1 MPALPGY
8 DALQEI
14 FATLSRNKLRTTL
27 TALSVAWG
35 MLMLV
40 VLLGAGR
47 GLENGAAYEFRDD
60 AVNSLWLYTGKT
72 TLPYA
77 GRGPGREVKLT
88 NDDYDAIRRGVPG
101 VEHISGRFYLWGEFM
116 VTYGT
121 KHSAFDIRGT
131 HPGHQYLEK
140 TIISEG
146 RFLDDADLAERRKV
160 CVVGSAVSSFFFGK
174 RSALGEYLAIRGVS
188 YKVVGV
194 FEDVGG
200 EAELKK
206 IYVPITTAQLVYNQ
220 PGRIHQ
226 IMFTIGDASLEQS
239 KTIAQNLQHFIAER
253 HGVSPLDR
261 PAMHIQNNLEQF
273 ERINSVFVWIK
284 VFVWIV
290 GIGTLLAGV
299 VGVSNIMLIS
309 VKERTREIGI
319 RKALGA
325 TPWSI
330 VSLVVGESV
339 IVTAVAGYC
348 GLVLG
353 IFVVELAARYLK
365 DVPFLRQPEVDLS
378 LALTAT
384 AILVFCGALAGFFPA
399 RHAAS
404 VSPIEALRG

>member
-1 MPALPGY
+1 MPGL

-14 FATLSRNKLRTTL
+14 FATLQRNKLRTAL

-47 GLENGAAYEFRDD
+47 GLQNGAAYEFRDD
-60 AVNSLWLYTGKT
+60 AVNSLWLYPGKT
-72 TLPYA
+72 TLPFA
-77 GRGPGREVKLT
+77 GRGPGREVKLM
-88 NDDYDAIRRGVPG
+88 NDDYDAIQRSVPG
-101 VEHISGRFYLWGEFM
+101 VEHITARFYLFGEF
-116 VTYGT
+116 VVSYGA

-140 TIISEG
+140 TIITAG
-146 RFLDDADLAERRKV
+146 RFLNDADLSERRKV
-160 CVVGSAVSSFFFGK
+160 CVLGSKVVDFLFGK
-174 RSALGEYLAIRGVS
+174 QDPLGEYLKIRGVS

-220 PGRIHQ
+220 PGRVHQ
-226 IMFTIGDASLEQS
+226 IMFTIGNASVAQS
-239 KTIAQNLQHFIAER
+239 RQLAESLVRFVAAR
-253 HGVSPLDR
+253 HGVSPDDR
-261 PAMHIQNNLEQF
+261 RALHVQNNVEEF
-273 ERINSVFVWIK
+273 ERVNSVFVWIQ

-290 GIGTLLAGV
+290 GIGTLLAGI

-330 VSLVVGESV
+330 ITLVIGEAI
-339 IVTAVAGYC
+339 IVTAIAGYC
-348 GLVLG
+348 GLILG
-353 IFVVELAARYLK
+353 IFVVELAARYMK
-365 DVPFLRQPEVDLS
+365 DVPYMRQPEVDLRV
-378 LALTAT
+378 ALIAT
-384 AILVFCGALAGFFPA
+384 GLLVFSGALAGFFPA
-399 RHAAS
+399 RHAANIN
-404 VSPIEALRG
+404 PIQALRG

>member
-1 MPALPGY
+1 MVPGV

-14 FATLSRNKLRTTL
+14 FATLARNRLRTAL

-88 NDDYDAIRRGVPG
+88 NDDYDAIQRSVPG
-101 VEHISGRFYLWGEFM
+101 VEHITGRFYLWGEFM
-116 VTYGT
+116 VNYGV
-121 KHSAFDIRGT
+121 KHSSFDIRGT

-140 TIISEG
+140 TIITEG
-146 RFLDDADLAERRKV
+146 RFLDDADLSERRKV
-160 CVVGSAVSSFFFGK
+160 CVIGAAVSRFFFAK
-174 RSALGEYLAIRGVS
+174 QRSPLGEYLTIRGRPYQVI
-188 YKVVGV
+188 GV

-200 EAELKK
+200 EAELNK
-206 IYVPITTAQLVYNQ
+206 IYIPITTAQLVYNT

-226 IMFTIGDASLEQS
+226 IMFTIGNASLEQS
-239 KTIAQNLQHFIAER
+239 KRIAENLAHFIAER
-253 HGVSPLDR
+253 KGVSPLDR
-261 PAMHIQNNLEQF
+261 PALHVQNNLEQF

-290 GIGTLLAGV
+290 GIGTLLAGI

-309 VKERTREIGI
+309 VKERTREIGV

-325 TPWSI
+325 TPFSI
-330 VSLVVGESV
+330 VSLIVGEAV
-339 IVTAVAGYC
+339 IVTSMAGYA
-348 GLVLG
+348 GLVAG
-353 IFVVELAARYLK
+353 IFVVEFAARHLK
-365 DVPFLRQPEVDLS
+365 DVPYLRQPDVDLS
-378 LALTAT
+378 LALAAT
-384 AILVFCGALAGFFPA
+384 AILVAAGALAGFFPA
-399 RHAAS
+399 RQAAS
-404 VSPIEALRG
+404 VNPIEALRA

>member
-1 MPALPGY
+1 MLLGL

-14 FATLSRNKLRTTL
+14 FATLQRNKLRTSL

-47 GLENGAAYEFRDD
+47 GLQNGAAYEFRDD
-60 AVNSLWLYTGKT
+60 AVNSLWLYPGKT

-77 GRGPGREVKLT
+77 GRGPGRDVKLM
-88 NDDYDAIRRGVPG
+88 NDDYDVITRTVPG
-101 VEHISGRFYLWGEFM
+101 VEHITARFYLYGEFI
-116 VTYGT
+116 VSYGA

-140 TIISEG
+140 TIITAG
-146 RFLDDADLAERRKV
+146 RFLDDADLSERRKV
-160 CVVGSAVSSFFFGK
+160 CVIGSKVVDFLFGK
-174 RSALGEYLAIRGVS
+174 SNPIGEYVKIRGLS

-206 IYVPITTAQLVYNQ
+206 IYVPVTTAQLVYNQ
-220 PGRIHQ
+220 PGRVHQ
-226 IMFTIGDASLEQS
+226 IMFTIGNSTLEQS
-239 KTIAQNLQHFIAER
+239 QQIADSVMALMAKR
-253 HGVSPLDR
+253 HGVSPKDR
-261 PAMHIQNNLEQF
+261 RALHVQNNLEQF
-273 ERINSVFVWIK
+273 ERINSVFVWIQ

-290 GIGTLLAGV
+290 GVGTLLAGI

-309 VKERTREIGI
+309 VKERTREIGV

-325 TPWSI
+325 TPFSI
-330 VSLVVGESV
+330 ISLVLGEAI

-348 GLVLG
+348 GLLSG
-353 IFVVELAARYLK
+353 IVVVELAAHYLT
-365 DVPFLRQPEVDLS
+365 DVPFLRQPDVDLS

-384 AILVFCGALAGFFPA
+384 AILVFSGALAGFFPA
-399 RHAAS
+399 RHAANI
-404 VSPIEALRG
+404 SPSEALRG

>member
-1 MPALPGY
+1 MPGL

-14 FATLSRNKLRTTL
+14 FATLQRNKLRTAL

-47 GLENGAAYEFRDD
+47 GLQNGAAYEFRDD
-60 AVNSLWLYTGKT
+60 AVNSLWLYPGKT
-72 TLPYA
+72 TLPFA
-77 GRGPGREVKLT
+77 GRGPGREVKLM
-88 NDDYDAIRRGVPG
+88 NDDYDAIQRSVPG
-101 VEHISGRFYLWGEFM
+101 VEHITARFYLFGEF
-116 VTYGT
+116 VVSYGA

-140 TIISEG
+140 TIITAG
-146 RFLDDADLAERRKV
+146 RFLNDADLSERRKV
-160 CVVGSAVSSFFFGK
+160 CVLGSKVVDFLFGK
-174 RSALGEYLAIRGVS
+174 QDPLGEYLKIRGVS

-220 PGRIHQ
+220 PGRVHQ
-226 IMFTIGDASLEQS
+226 IMFTIGNASVAQS
-239 KTIAQNLQHFIAER
+239 RQLAESLVRFVAAR
-253 HGVSPLDR
+253 HGVSPDDR
-261 PAMHIQNNLEQF
+261 RALHVQNNVEEF
-273 ERINSVFVWIK
+273 ERVNSVFVWIQ

-290 GIGTLLAGV
+290 GIGTLLAGI

-330 VSLVVGESV
+330 ITLVIGEAI
-339 IVTAVAGYC
+339 IVTAIAGYC
-348 GLVLG
+348 GLILG
-353 IFVVELAARYLK
+353 IFVVELAARYLTN
-365 DVPFLRQPEVDLS
+365 VPYMRQPDVDLRV
-378 LALTAT
+378 ALIASGL
-384 AILVFCGALAGFFPA
+384 LVCSGALAGFFPA
-399 RHAAS
+399 RHAAN
-404 VSPIEALRG
+404 VNPIEALRG

>member
-1 MPALPGY
+1 MPGL

-14 FATLSRNKLRTTL
+14 FATLQRNKLRTAL

-47 GLENGAAYEFRDD
+47 GLQNGAAYEFRDD
-60 AVNSLWLYTGKT
+60 AVNSLWLYPGKT
-72 TLPYA
+72 SLPFA
-77 GRGPGREVKLT
+77 GRGPGREVKLM
-88 NDDYDAIRRGVPG
+88 NDDYDAILRSLPG
-101 VEHISGRFYLWGEFM
+101 VEHISARFYLFGEFI
-116 VTYGT
+116 VSYGA

-140 TIISEG
+140 TIITQG
-146 RFLDDADLAERRKV
+146 RFLNDTDLSERRKV
-160 CVVGSAVSSFFFGK
+160 CVIGSKVVDFLFG
-174 RSALGEYLAIRGVS
+174 RRAPLGEYLKIRGVS

-220 PGRIHQ
+220 PGRVHQ
-226 IMFTIGDASLEQS
+226 IMFTIGDA
-239 KTIAQNLQHFIAER
+239 TIAQSKALADNLLRLVAAR
-253 HGVSPLDR
+253 HGVSPADR
-261 PAMHIQNNLEQF
+261 RALHVQNNVEEF
-273 ERINSVFVWIK
+273 ERVNHVFVWIQ

-290 GIGTLLAGV
+290 GIGTLLAGM

-325 TPWSI
+325 PPWSI
-330 VSLVVGESV
+330 IALVIGEAV
-339 IVTAVAGYC
+339 VVTATAGYC
-348 GLVLG
+348 GLIAGV
-353 IFVVELAARYLK
+353 FVVELGARYLK
-365 DVPFLRQPEVDLS
+365 DVPYLRQPDVDLRV
-378 LALTAT
+378 ALVAS
-384 AILVFCGALAGFFPA
+384 ALLVFSGALAGFFPA
-399 RHAAS
+399 RHAAH
-404 VSPIEALRG
+404 VNPIEALRG

>member
-1 MPALPGY
+1 VPGF

-14 FATLSRNKLRTTL
+14 FATLQRNKLRTAL

-47 GLENGAAYEFRDD
+47 GLQNGAAYEFRDD
-60 AVNSLWLYTGKT
+60 AVNSLWLYAGKT

-77 GRGPGREVKLT
+77 GRGPGRDVKLM
-88 NDDYDAIRRGVPG
+88 NDDYDVIQRTVPG
-101 VEHISGRFYLWGEFM
+101 VEHISARFYLYGEFI
-116 VTYGT
+116 VSYGA

-140 TIISEG
+140 TIITEG
-146 RFLDDADLAERRKV
+146 RFLNDADLSERRKV
-160 CVVGSAVSSFFFGK
+160 CVIGTKVVDFLFGK
-174 RSALGEYLAIRGVS
+174 ANPIGEYLKIRGLS

-206 IYVPITTAQLVYNQ
+206 IYVPVTTAQLVYNQ
-220 PGRIHQ
+220 PGRVHQ
-226 IMFTIGDASLEQS
+226 IMFTIGSASLEQS
-239 KTIAQNLQHFIAER
+239 KSIAGTLERLIARR
-253 HGVSPLDR
+253 HGVSPDDR
-261 PAMHIQNNLEQF
+261 RALHVQNNVEEF
-273 ERINSVFVWIK
+273 ERVNSVFVWIQ

-290 GIGTLLAGV
+290 GIGTLLAGM

-309 VKERTREIGI
+309 VKERTREIGV

-330 VSLVVGESV
+330 IGQITGEAI
-339 IVTAVAGYC
+339 IVTSIAGYC
-348 GLVLG
+348 GLLLG
-353 IFVVELAARYLK
+353 IGAVELGARYLK
-365 DVPFLRQPEVDLS
+365 DVPYMRQPDVDLRV
-378 LALTAT
+378 ALIAT
-384 AILVFCGALAGFFPA
+384 ALLVGCGALAGFFPA
-399 RHAAS
+399 RHAANI
-404 VSPIEALRG
+404 SPIEALRG

>member
-1 MPALPGY
+1 MPGF

-14 FATLSRNKLRTTL
+14 FATLQRNKLRTAL

-47 GLENGAAYEFRDD
+47 GLQNGAAYEFRDD
-60 AVNSLWLYTGKT
+60 AVNSLWLYPGKT
-72 TLPYA
+72 TLPFA
-77 GRGPGREVKLT
+77 GRGPGRDVKLM
-88 NDDYDAIRRGVPG
+88 NDDYDAIQRSVPG
-101 VEHISGRFYLWGEFM
+101 VEHISARFYLFGEFI
-116 VTYGT
+116 VSYGA

-140 TIISEG
+140 TIITEG
-146 RFLDDADLAERRKV
+146 RFLNDADLNERRKV
-160 CVVGSAVSSFFFGK
+160 CVLGTKVVEFLFGK
-174 RSALGEYLAIRGVS
+174 QDPIGEYLKIRGLS

-220 PGRIHQ
+220 PGRVHQ
-226 IMFTIGDASLEQS
+226 IMFTIGNASVAQS
-239 KTIAQNLQHFIAER
+239 KRVAESLLRFVAAR
-253 HGVSPLDR
+253 HGVSPDDR
-261 PAMHIQNNLEQF
+261 RALHVQNNVEEF
-273 ERINSVFVWIK
+273 ERVNGVFLWIQ

-290 GIGTLLAGV
+290 GIGTLLAGI

-309 VKERTREIGI
+309 VKERTRELGI

-330 VSLVVGESV
+330 ISLVIGEAV
-339 IVTAVAGYC
+339 IVTAIAGYC
-348 GLVLG
+348 GLILG
-353 IFVVELAARYLK
+353 IFVVELAARYMQN
-365 DVPFLRQPEVDLS
+365 VPYMRQPEVDLRV
-378 LALTAT
+378 ALIAT
-384 AILVFCGALAGFFPA
+384 GLLVLSGALAGFFPA
-399 RHAAS
+399 RHAANIN
-404 VSPIEALRG
+404 PIEALRG

>member
-1 MPALPGY
+1 MVLPGT

-14 FATLSRNKLRTTL
+14 FATLSRNRLRTAL

-60 AVNSLWLYTGKT
+60 AVNSLFIYPGKT
-72 TLPYA
+72 SRPFA
-77 GRGPGREVKLT
+77 GRGPGREVRLM
-88 NDDYDAIRRGVPG
+88 NDDYEALARNFPSID
-101 VEHISGRFYLWGEFM
+101 HISGRFYMWGEF
-116 VTYGT
+116 TASYGA
-121 KHSAFDIRGT
+121 KHAAFDMRGT

-140 TIISEG
+140 TIITQG
-146 RFLDDADLAERRKV
+146 RFLNDADIEQRRKV
-160 CVVGSAVSSFFFGK
+160 CVIGSKVVSFLFGK
-174 RSALGEYLAIRGVS
+174 KPALGEYLNIRGLS

-206 IYVPITTAQLVYNQ
+206 IYVPITTAQLLYSQ
-220 PGRIHQ
+220 PGRLHQ
-226 IMFTIGDASLEQS
+226 IMFTIGNANLGESRQLAEQV
-239 KTIAQNLQHFIAER
+239 TRFVAAR
-253 HGVSPLDR
+253 HGVSPDDR
-261 PAMHIQNNLEQF
+261 QALRVQNNVEQF
-273 ERINSVFVWIK
+273 ERVNSVFVWLK
-284 VFVWIV
+284 AFVWIV
-290 GIGTLLAGV
+290 GIGTLLAGI

-330 VSLVVGESV
+330 ISLVVGEAI
-339 IVTAVAGYC
+339 IVTSVAGYT
-348 GLVLG
+348 GLLWG
-353 IFVVELAARYLK
+353 IFLVELAARFLK
-365 DVPFLRQPEVDLS
+365 DVPYMRQPDVDLS
-378 LALTAT
+378 VALLASCVLA
-384 AILVFCGALAGFFPA
+384 FCGALAGFFPA

-404 VSPIEALRG
+404 ISPMEALRA

>member
-1 MPALPGY
+1 MLPGI

-14 FATLSRNKLRTTL
+14 CATLHRNKLRTAL

-47 GLENGAAYEFRDD
+47 GLQNGAAYEFRDD
-60 AVNSLWLYTGKT
+60 AVNSLWLYPGKT
-72 TLPYA
+72 TMSFA
-77 GRGPGREVKLT
+77 GRGPGRDVKLF
-88 NDDYDAIRRGVPG
+88 NDDYDAIARSVPG
-101 VEHISGRFYLWGEFM
+101 IDHISARFYLFGEFI
-116 VTYGT
+116 VSYGA

-140 TIISEG
+140 TIITEG
-146 RFLDDADLAERRKV
+146 RFLNDADLAERRKV
-160 CVVGSAVSSFFFGK
+160 CVIGSKVVDFLFGK
-174 RSALGEYLAIRGVS
+174 QDPIGEYIKIRGLS

-220 PGRIHQ
+220 PGRVHQ
-226 IMFTIGDASLEQS
+226 IMFTIGDADLERS
-239 KTIAQNLQHFIAER
+239 KSIADTLVRFIAQR
-253 HGVSPLDR
+253 HGVSPRDR
-261 PAMHIQNNLEQF
+261 RALRVQNNVEEFARVNDVFIWIQA
-273 ERINSVFVWIK
+273 FVW
-284 VFVWIV
+284 VV

-309 VKERTREIGI
+309 VKERTREIGV

-330 VSLVVGESV
+330 ISQITGEAI
-339 IVTAVAGYC
+339 IVTGIAGYC
-348 GLVLG
+348 GLILG
-353 IFVVELAARYLK
+353 IGIVQLAARTLQG
-365 DVPFLRQPEVDLS
+365 VPYMRQPDVDLRV
-378 LALTAT
+378 ALIAT
-384 AILVFCGALAGFFPA
+384 GILVVCGALAGFFPA

>member
-1 MPALPGY
+1 MPGL

-14 FATLSRNKLRTTL
+14 FATLQRNKLRTAL

-60 AVNSLWLYTGKT
+60 AVNSLWLYVGKT
-72 TLPYA
+72 TLPFA

-88 NDDYDAIRRGVPG
+88 NDDYDAISRSVPG
-101 VEHISGRFYLWGEFM
+101 VEHITGRFYMWGEFM
-116 VTYGT
+116 VSQGA
-121 KHSAFDIRGT
+121 KHSSFDIRGA

-140 TIISEG
+140 TIVSDG
-146 RFLDDADLAERRKV
+146 RFLNDTDIAERRKV
-160 CVVGSAVSSFFFGK
+160 CVIGSAVASFFFGK
-174 RSALGEYLAIRGVS
+174 RSPIGEYLTIRGLS
-188 YKVVGV
+188 YKVIGV

-200 EAELKK
+200 ETELKK
-206 IYVPITTAQLVYNQ
+206 IYIPITTAQLIYNQ
-220 PGRIHQ
+220 PGRLHQ
-226 IMFTIGDASLEQS
+226 IMFTIGDANLEQS
-239 KTIAQNLQHFIAER
+239 QHIAQNLEHFIAAR
-253 HGVSPLDR
+253 HGISPLDR
-261 PAMHIQNNLEQF
+261 PAMHVQNNLEQF

-284 VFVWIV
+284 IFVWIV
-290 GIGTLLAGV
+290 GIGTLLAGI

-330 VSLVVGESV
+330 ISLIVGESI
-339 IVTAVAGYC
+339 IVTGTAGYC
-348 GLVLG
+348 GLVFG

-365 DVPFLRQPEVDLS
+365 DVPFLRRPDVDLP

-384 AILVFCGALAGFFPA
+384 AILVLCGALAGFFPA
-399 RHAAS
+399 RHAAK
-404 VSPIEALRG
+404 VNPIEALRG

>member
-88 NDDYDAIRRGVPG
+88 NDDYDAIQRGVPG
-101 VEHISGRFYLWGEFM
+101 VEHITGRFYLWGEFM
-116 VTYGT
+116 VNYGT

-140 TIISEG
+140 TIITEG
-146 RFLDDADLAERRKV
+146 RFLDDPDLAERRKV
-160 CVVGSAVSSFFFGK
+160 CVIGSAVSSFFFAK
-174 RSALGEYLAIRGVS
+174 KSAIGEYLTIRGVS

-206 IYVPITTAQLVYNQ
+206 VYVPITTAQLVYNQ

-239 KTIAQNLQHFIAER
+239 KTIAANLQHFIAER

-309 VKERTREIGI
+309 VK
-319 RKALGA
+319 
-325 TPWSI
+325 
-330 VSLVVGESV
+330 
-339 IVTAVAGYC
+339 
-348 GLVLG
+348 
-353 IFVVELAARYLK
+353 
-365 DVPFLRQPEVDLS
+365 
-378 LALTAT
+378 
-384 AILVFCGALAGFFPA
+384 
-399 RHAAS
+399 
-404 VSPIEALRG
+404 

>member
-1 MPALPGY
+1 MLPGF
-8 DALQEI
+8 DMLQEI
-14 FATLSRNKLRTTL
+14 FATLQRNKLRTSL

-88 NDDYDAIRRGVPG
+88 NDDYDAIARSVPG
-101 VEHISGRFYLWGEFM
+101 VDHITGRFYLWGEFM
-116 VTYGT
+116 VNHGS

-140 TIISEG
+140 TIVTEG
-146 RFLDDADLAERRKV
+146 RFLDDADIAERRKV
-160 CVVGSAVSSFFFGK
+160 CVIGSAVASFFFGK
-174 RSALGEYLAIRGVS
+174 ASSIGEYLIIRGLS
-188 YKVVGV
+188 YRVVGV

-206 IYVPITTAQLVYNQ
+206 IYIPITTAQLVYNT

-226 IMFTIGDASLEQS
+226 IMFTIGDANLEQS
-239 KTIAQNLQHFIAER
+239 KRIAETLQRFIAAR
-253 HGVSPLDR
+253 HGVSPQDR
-261 PAMHIQNNLEQF
+261 PAMHVQNNLEQF

-284 VFVWIV
+284 FFVWIV
-290 GIGTLLAGV
+290 GIGTLLAGI

-330 VSLVVGESV
+330 VSLVVGEAV
-339 IVTAVAGYC
+339 IVTGIAGYC

-365 DVPFLRQPEVDLS
+365 DIPFLRQPDVDLS

-384 AILVFCGALAGFFPA
+384 AILVCCGALAGFFPA

-404 VSPIEALRG
+404 ISPIEALRG